1 MKRTFKVLKNS
12 MYFFMV
18 ITTMKI
24 YGHET
29 HKLNAHSILSNAEIN
44 TNFENLKV
52 GIPWQENIQ
61 VKGKVINSDQA
72 PIPNVSITLGGGK
85 SYISNSEG
93 EFSFPFS
100 KPVRAHFS
108 SIGYNDTTVFIN
120 DGNKYYT
127 IVLSL
132 STQQLAEVTVTALG
146 ISKKTNAVGYS
157 VQEVKGDVVQTAKET
172 NFVNALQGKLAG
184 VQINT
189 NSGSMGGA
197 TKVVIRGNK
206 SITGSNNAL
215 FVVDGVFMGNT
226 MNPTYNQQIGGGGF
240 DYGSPIQ
247 DINPDDIEQISV
259 LKGAAATA
267 LYGSRG
273 SNGVVLITTKKGSS
287 KKGGLGVTY
296 SMNAQMDNVYYLPNF
311 QNRYGGGGANTGN
324 INFVASGFDTLWQST
339 NPALFKNAPTFND
352 PIKGGYDLLPQY
364 GVDESWGPE
373 LTGILVRPYYSF
385 DENKGNP
392 YFGMTTPWAP
402 QPNNIRDFYETGTTL
417 TNSIAVGGSSEK
429 GSFRLAY
436 SNMNQNFILPNSLL
450 KRNNIGFNGNHRLG
464 SKINVVASVNYSE
477 NYARGRSGTGFSGY
491 NPTQLFTLY
500 GQRQLEMDK
509 LAFYEFA
516 DGSQVSWN
524 RTSPTNPT
532 PLFATTPYWHQYRN
546 FTTDVRKR
554 LYGFTGFDYKPVDWI
569 NISAKVFMDKY
580 STLQEERVARDYTT
594 GSYARTTI
602 DHQELN
608 YQLIA
613 SANRELSSK
622 LHLDVSAGGNIMQQE
637 YGINTSSY
645 AGLIVPDLYTLT
657 NNIGRLGVTENLAQ
671 KRINSLFGNAT
682 LGYDETI
689 FLDVSARN
697 DWSSTLPKGNNSYF
711 YPATSLSVIFSK
723 WLPSLS
729 WLNFGKVRTSVAQIG
744 NDTDPYRTYVSYN
757 APVLF
762 GTGNSYILRNP
773 YLGNSSL
780 RPEIS
785 NEIEAGLELKLFKNR
800 LGLDF
805 TYYNRITKDL
815 ILPLSISVTS
825 GYSNFYTNVGKS
837 RNRGVELQLSGTPIR
852 NNNFAWNIIVNYAAN
867 KSKLLALDIPNNP
880 TIDRYVLGT
889 ERRRNTVATAA
900 IVGQP
905 LFVLTGTDY
914 TYLDGEKVITNT
926 GLYVASPAGKVI
938 GNTQP
943 DFVGG
948 VTNSFTYKSFSLS
961 GLIDF
966 QKGGNF
972 FSYTNMYGLYSGTIA
987 ETVENN
993 VRETG
998 VDVSGVLADGTK
1010 TTVHVN
1016 APFHFKNNYGIR
1028 ISTANLYDA
1037 SYIYLRELRLGY
1049 TLPAIVAKTI
1059 RATNASLSIYGRNLW
1074 LISSNA
1080 PNVDPSNIINS
1091 DSNIIGLEGGALPS
1105 VRSIGI
1111 NLNISF

>member
-1 MKRTFKVLKNS
+1 MCI
-12 MYFFMV
+12 FMV
-18 ITTMKI
+18 ISALKI
-24 YGHET
+24 YGHESG
-29 HKLNAHSILSNAEIN
+29 KLTANALLAVADSKEYSL
-44 TNFENLKV
+44 NFNM
-52 GIPWQENIQ
+52 GMPWQDNL
-61 VKGKVINSDQA
+61 VKGKIIGRDNA
-72 PIPNVSITLGGGK
+72 PVPNASISLGGGK
-85 SYISNSEG
+85 SYVSNAEG
-93 EFSFPFS
+93 EFSFPFT
-100 KPVRAHFS
+100 KPVRAHIS
-108 SIGYNDTTVFIN
+108 SIGYNDTTIYIS
-120 DGNKYYT
+120 DGSRFYT
-127 IVLSL
+127 IVLSE
-132 STQQLAEVTVTALG
+132 SSEQLAGVTVTALG
-146 ISKKTNAVGYS
+146 ISKKTNAIGYA
-157 VQEVKGDVVQTAKET
+157 VQEVKGDAVQTAKEP

-189 NSGSMGGA
+189 NTGSMGGA
-197 TKVVIRGNK
+197 TKVIVRGNK
-206 SITGSNNAL
+206 SITGNNNAL
-215 FVVDGVFMGNT
+215 FVVDGVFLGNT
-226 MNPTYNQQIGGGGF
+226 MNPSYNQQIGGGGF

-247 DINPDDIEQISV
+247 DVNPDDIEQISV
-259 LKGAAATA
+259 LKGAAATT

-287 KKGGLGVTY
+287 KKGGIGVTY
-296 SMNAQMDNVYYLPNF
+296 NLNAQMDNVYYLPKF
-311 QNRYGGGGANTGN
+311 QNRYGGGGANTSN
-324 INFVASGFDTLWQST
+324 VNFVASGFDTLWQSS
-339 NPALFKNAPTFND
+339 NPALFKNPPTFSD
-352 PIKGGYDLLPQY
+352 PVKGGYDLLPQY

-392 YFGMTTPWAP
+392 YFGVTTPWAP

-429 GSFRLAY
+429 GAFRLAY

-464 SKINVVASVNYSE
+464 SKINVVASANYSE
-477 NYARGRSGTGFSGY
+477 NYARARPGTGFSGY
-491 NPTQLFTLY
+491 NPTQIFTLY

-532 PLFATTPYWHQYRN
+532 PLFATTPYWHQYKDYP
-546 FTTDVRKR
+546 TDIRKR
-554 LYGFTGFDYKPVDWI
+554 LYGLTGFDYKPVDWV

-580 STLQEERVARDYTT
+580 TTLQEERVARDYTT
-594 GSYARTTI
+594 GSYARTNI

-613 SANRELSSK
+613 SVNKDLSSTF
-622 LHLDVSAGGNIMQQE
+622 HLDASAGGNIMQQD
-637 YGINTSSY
+637 YGINTGSY

-657 NNIGRLGVTENLAQ
+657 NNIGRLGISENLYR
-671 KRINSLFGNAT
+671 KRINSVFGNAT
-682 LGYDETI
+682 LGYNDVV

-697 DWSSTLPKGNNSYF
+697 DWSSTVSKSYF

-729 WLNFGKVRTSVAQIG
+729 WLNFGKVRTSVAMIG
-744 NDTDPYRTYVSYN
+744 NDTDPYRTYVAYN

-773 YLGNSSL
+773 ILGNSAL

-785 NEIEAGLELKLFKNR
+785 KEVEAGLELKLFNNR

-805 TYYNRITKDL
+805 TYYSRVTQDL
-815 ILPLSISVTS
+815 ILPLSVSLTS
-825 GYSNFYTNVGKS
+825 GYSNFYANVGKS
-837 RNRGVELQLSGTPIR
+837 RNRGVEVQLSGSPVR
-852 NNNFAWNIIVNYAAN
+852 NKDFSWNIVVNYAADR
-867 KSKLLALDIPNNP
+867 SKLLALDIPNNP
-880 TIDRYVLGT
+880 TIKRYTLGT
-889 ERRRNTVATAA
+889 ERRRNTVATTA

-914 TYLDGEKVITNT
+914 TYLNGEKVITDA
-926 GLYVASPAGKVI
+926 GLYVATPAGQVI

-948 VTNSFTYKSFSLS
+948 ITNSFTYKNFTLS

-993 VRETG
+993 VRQTG
-998 VDVSGVLADGTK
+998 VDVSGVLADGTRK
-1010 TTVHVN
+1010 TVHVN

-1049 TLPAIVAKTI
+1049 ALPSGVAQAL
-1059 RATNASLSIYGRNLW
+1059 RATGASISLYGRNLW

-1080 PNVDPSNIINS
+1080 PNVDPSNILNS